1 LNILVLNGS
10 QQLLDRILPLFLFS
24 SPTSPHVSCTAA
36 AAAMITMEKKGGAA
50 YALLPFFSTQ

>member
-1 LNILVLNGS
+1 MGVRSFLTEYFLF
-10 QQLLDRILPLFLFS
+10 FLFS

-50 YALLPFFSTQ
+50 YHN